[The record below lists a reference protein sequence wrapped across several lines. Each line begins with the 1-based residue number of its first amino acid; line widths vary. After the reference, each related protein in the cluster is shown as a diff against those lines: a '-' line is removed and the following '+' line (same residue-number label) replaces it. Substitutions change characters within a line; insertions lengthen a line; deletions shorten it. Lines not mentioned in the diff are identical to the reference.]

1 MTRQATTMR
10 RARFASGKTRRPERE
25 LPVKNPWKL
34 LALAIIKEAQRDLAS
49 GNPYWAADARA
60 FLESAWYEQLADF
73 VGIDPDWG
81 RRKLLEGAAAES
93 EQVARVAVK

>member
-1 MTRQATTMR
+1 MVNKR
-10 RARFASGKTRRPERE
+10 RARFASGKTQHPKCEP
-25 LPVKNPWKL
+25 PVKDPWKL
-34 LALAIIKEAQRDLAS
+34 LALAVLRQAQLDLTS

>member
-1 MTRQATTMR
+1 MR
-10 RARFASGKTRRPERE
+10 PRPARFTRKARRPEQE
-25 LPVKNPWKL
+25 LPTRNPWKL
-34 LALAIIKEAQRDLAS
+34 LALAIIKEAQRDLTS

-81 RRKLLEGAAAES
+81 RRKLFEEAALA
-93 EQVARVAVK
+93 ARQAMKVAVK

>member
-1 MTRQATTMR
+1 MNER
-10 RARFASGKTRRPERE
+10 RARFASGKTQHPKCEP
-25 LPVKNPWKL
+25 PVKDPWKL
-34 LALAIIKEAQRDLAS
+34 LALAVLRQAQLDLTS

-81 RRKLLEGAAAES
+81 RRKLFEEAALA
-93 EQVARVAVK
+93 ARQAMKVAVK

>member
-1 MTRQATTMR
+1 MRTT
-10 RARFASGKTRRPERE
+10 RARFASGKKGRSERE

-34 LALAIIKEAQRDLAS
+34 LALAVLRQAQLDLTS